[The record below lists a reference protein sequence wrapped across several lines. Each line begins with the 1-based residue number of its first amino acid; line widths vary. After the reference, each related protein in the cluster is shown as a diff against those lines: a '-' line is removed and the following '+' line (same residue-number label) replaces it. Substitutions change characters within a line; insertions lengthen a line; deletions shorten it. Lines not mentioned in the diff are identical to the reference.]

1 MKPFYM
7 KDLKNNN
14 SHPKPTKKQYH
25 ALKRERPAFP
35 VILAH
40 TVRESQNIKDNK
52 TKKGLT
58 ISDESFLKSGSPG
71 RD

>member
-7 KDLKNNN
+7 KDLKTNNPH
-14 SHPKPTKKQYH
+14 SKPTKKQYH
-25 ALKRERPAFP
+25 ALRREMPAFP

-40 TVRESQNIKDNK
+40 TMRESQNITNSQ

-58 ISDESFLKSGSPG
+58 IFDESFLKSGSSG
-71 RD
+71 RG